1 MSVTVS
7 DTQSFVTLGGTRL
20 EKPGAPLA
28 RAMVPLLFFGPV
40 VAVGVILMQRIP
52 GANWGALIPL
62 IVATWIVGLA
72 MLTGRLDSLS
82 PNAFLAITYAGNVL
96 LALAIH
102 FTGVTDFGL
111 VFLFLWEIPFVFHF
125 FRLRQSLM
133 LVTFTAL
140 CYAVLLAVQYNY
152 GAPLRTGRWFALVG
166 TGVLLGLSVH
176 QLSQAARRAQQ
187 RFHSIFEHGPFGMV
201 LVNAEGNILEV
212 NPALERLAGRG
223 AADLVGQPV
232 EKYLH
237 PDDLAGFAQALTS
250 FTPREGE
257 QTQLA
262 GRIVQPDGS
271 SRETMVTIS
280 DIRRAEGRL
289 AGYVCIV
296 EDLTERR
303 RAERAE
309 AENQAKSRFLAL
321 MSHEL
326 RTPLNAV
333 LGFSQL
339 LEHRDFGPLNDRQVR
354 YVANIRTAGQ
364 NLLTL
369 VNDLL
374 DFSKAA
380 AGRMDFRTEVVEV
393 QALVDDAVS
402 SMRLSADDKQLT
414 VEQDVEPGLTAYAD
428 AFRLRQVMLNLLSN
442 GIKFTKAGSVTVKAH
457 AVGEKTCIAVAD
469 TGIGIPTDKLPELFS
484 EFSQLDSGFARTQE
498 GTGLGLALT
507 KRLVIGMGG
516 TLTVNSIEG
525 EGSTFTVLIPRV
537 DPSSA

>member
-1 MSVTVS
+1 
-7 DTQSFVTLGGTRL
+7 
-20 EKPGAPLA
+20 
-28 RAMVPLLFFGPV
+28 
-40 VAVGVILMQRIP
+40 
-52 GANWGALIPL
+52 
-62 IVATWIVGLA
+62 
-72 MLTGRLDSLS
+72 
-82 PNAFLAITYAGNVL
+82 
-96 LALAIH
+96 
-102 FTGVTDFGL
+102 
-111 VFLFLWEIPFVFHF
+111 
-125 FRLRQSLM
+125 
-133 LVTFTAL
+133 
-140 CYAVLLAVQYNY
+140 
-152 GAPLRTGRWFALVG
+152 
-166 TGVLLGLSVH
+166 
-176 QLSQAARRAQQ
+176 
-187 RFHSIFEHGPFGMV
+187 MV
-201 LVNAEGNILEV
+201 LVNAGGNILEV
-212 NPALERLAGRG
+212 NPALERLAGRS

-280 DIRRAEGRL
+280 DIRRAEGKL

-339 LEHRDFGPLNDRQVR
+339 LESRDFGPLNDRQVR
-354 YVANIRTAGQ
+354 YVSNIRTAGQ

-380 AGRMDFRTEVVEV
+380 AGRMDFHTEAADVH
-393 QALVDDAVS
+393 ALVDDAVS
-402 SMRLSADDKQLT
+402 SMRPSADDKQLT
-414 VEQDVEPGLTAYAD
+414 LEQDVEPGLTAYAD

-442 GIKFTKAGSVTVKAH
+442 GIKFTKAGNVTVVAR
-457 AVGEKTCIAVAD
+457 AVGEKTCITVAD

-516 TLTVNSIEG
+516 TLTVTSTEG
-525 EGSTFTVLIPRV
+525 KGSTFTVLIPRV
-537 DPSSA
+537 GPSSA